1 MRGVVIHAGMGLRV
15 TVMYVDSNFMYKRGE
30 TEQLQKIERLGFI
43 LVTIKPLMN
52 YDIIYEL

>member
-1 MRGVVIHAGMGLRV
+1 
-15 TVMYVDSNFMYKRGE
+15 MYVDSNFMYKRGE